1 MKLRNI
7 AIALCSAAL
16 TGCGSMAEWRTVPG
30 EYYNQGTYYYGGYP
44 PAPGYGQ
51 TPPPPPPTSKPHKP
65 SKPTPPPQQHQP
77 QKPQKPQKPQQQK
90 PQQQKPQQQKPQQ
103 PTTNAQP
110 NHPINTKPATPST
123 GNTSLRPGAANQTKP
138 STQPATQPA
147 QPSRP
152 ATTGRH

>member
-77 QKPQKPQKPQQQK
+77 QKPQKPQQQK